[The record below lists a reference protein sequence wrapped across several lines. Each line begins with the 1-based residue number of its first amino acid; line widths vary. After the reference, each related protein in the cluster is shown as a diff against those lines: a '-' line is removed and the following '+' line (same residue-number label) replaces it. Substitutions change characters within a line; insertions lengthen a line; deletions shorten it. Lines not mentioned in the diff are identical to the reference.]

1 MSPNNIDIFLS
12 RCRVSGKAESGGV
25 VLFSLTCRGRLRT
38 LKSLRILDVLVSSIL
53 GRPLSTPMM
62 RIDNTAFNNLHTH
75 MGTPRDMA
83 LNASFGACSLI
94 AEIMQTL
101 EADNTMDLEFADQTL
116 KRLRDWSSI
125 LPNEIK
131 RFTKESDT
139 PLTVLD
145 QERVIGNIHVACVY
159 YFAVMLVTRPFLIS
173 HLMANLPGSTAEI
186 PDTPTTAREQ
196 AEIVSMAEA
205 CLDSAVYMAQI
216 CHEALQSGLFLNAM
230 PLMK

>member
-1 MSPNNIDIFLS
+1 
-12 RCRVSGKAESGGV
+12 
-25 VLFSLTCRGRLRT
+25 
-38 LKSLRILDVLVSSIL
+38 
-53 GRPLSTPMM
+53 M
-62 RIDNTAFNNLHTH
+62 RIDNVSFNNLHTH
-75 MGTPRDMA
+75 TGTPRDMA

-101 EADNTMDLEFADQTL
+101 DADNTMDLTFADHTL
-116 KRLRDWSSI
+116 KRLRDWSSS
-125 LPNEIK
+125 LPNDIK

-186 PDTPTTAREQ
+186 PDTPTTAKEQ
-196 AEIVSMAEA
+196 AEIVNMAEA